1 MQLEH
6 DDLASQI
13 KELTARNQQLE
24 TEAVVQSDREQQL
37 QRVVFSDVLS
47 HNDSLSAADI
57 QLCFKQQT
65 PQLIPASWI
74 IEPFGHTLDQLT
86 NSPKITAG
94 LVKTYQPA
102 LQGLCYLS
110 INNEL
115 PNALLSQ
122 LKSCQKWLITV
133 CNYTSILGLALDS
146 TISAIEKWTQPEP
159 WFSASQFDASRIIDS
174 RNSDLPRGTQII
186 ADGFSG
192 VVLAVRDTNVHVLAA
207 SDVSLKQQEHSG
219 VQMAFTGVVDLPVL
233 QLLHDSWP
241 GYSRWSVLCSWALDC
256 GRVQLVMRDG
266 KICEPPAL

>member
-1 MQLEH
+1 MAIHDARIDYHARLDSVLKPLQNELVETRKELESTQCSQSMTDTELSRAKEIEPERVEMVKSGLEKQVDDLQEAVRTMQLEH

-74 IEPFGHTLDQLT
+74 IESFGHTLDQLT

-94 LVKTYQPA
+94 LVKIYRLA

-133 CNYTSILGLALDS
+133 CIYTSILGLAL
-146 TISAIEKWTQPEP
+146 
-159 WFSASQFDASRIIDS
+159 ASRSMQS
-174 RNSDLPRGTQII
+174 RKGR
-186 ADGFSG
+186 
-192 VVLAVRDTNVHVLAA
+192 
-207 SDVSLKQQEHSG
+207 KQGHGSQ
-219 VQMAFTGVVDLPVL
+219 PVNL
-233 QLLHDSWP
+233 TPL
-241 GYSRWSVLCSWALDC
+241 G
-256 GRVQLVMRDG
+256 
-266 KICEPPAL
+266 